1 MCERFGADYRQAMKR
16 PRLLLLLDVVVVAAL
31 ALTALAQVWQTPEG
45 EWEGGRA
52 VHSVLVAAFTLPL
65 LVRRRFAATVFV
77 TVVAAAWVQ
86 LELGGGLGQPFFA
99 VVIGLYSAG
108 AHAPA
113 PQTFVGP
120 AAIALHV
127 VFVDVPRLRDGDP
140 VDEVVPAWFVLVGI
154 WAFGRW
160 MRRRARES
168 LDLTERAEAAERD
181 LQAQA
186 ARAVAEERA
195 RIARELH
202 DLVAHSMGV
211 IVIQAQGAQRAIA
224 TAPEQARASLASI
237 EAAGRTGM
245 AEMRRLLG
253 LLTPTEEDAGT
264 TPQPTLKE
272 IPDLVANVRDAGLH
286 VDLTIEGTVRD
297 LPPGVELTGFRVV
310 QEAMTNVLKH
320 AGTSTV
326 EVRISYQADCLEI
339 EVRDRGSEA
348 DHVGAPADRGG
359 HGLVG
364 MRERVGLYGGTLR
377 TGLRPDGQGFAVH
390 ARLPLDG
397 RPT

>member
-1 MCERFGADYRQAMKR
+1 MARRRGDYRRAMGR

-31 ALTALAQVWQTPEG
+31 AVTALAQVWQTPDRAWDG
-45 EWEGGRA
+45 ERE
-52 VHSVLVAAFTLPL
+52 VHTVLVAAFTLPL

-108 AHAPA
+108 AHAPF
-113 PQTFVGP
+113 PQTLVGP
-120 AAIALHV
+120 AAV
-127 VFVDVPRLRDGDP
+127 VLQAVLVDVPRLRDGEP
-140 VDEVVPAWFVLVGI
+140 ADEVVPAWFVLAGI

-168 LDLTERAEAAERD
+168 LELTARAEAAERD
-181 LQAQA
+181 VQERA

-211 IVIQAQGAQRAIA
+211 IVIQAQGAQRVLG
-224 TAPEQARASLASI
+224 TAPEQARAALASI

-253 LLTPTEEDAGT
+253 LLTTTEQDAGT
-264 TPQPTLKE
+264 TPQPTLRE
-272 IPDLVANVRDAGLH
+272 VPDLVARVRDAGLH
-286 VDLTIEGTVRD
+286 VDLTIDGTVRE
-297 LPPGVELTGFRVV
+297 LQPGVELTGYRVV
-310 QEAMTNVLKH
+310 QEAVTNVLKH
-320 AGTSTV
+320 AGASDV
-326 EVRISYQADCLEI
+326 EVRIAYQPECLDI
-339 EVRDRGSEA
+339 EVRDRGSRQA
-348 DHVGAPADRGG
+348 DVGAPADRGG

-377 TGLRPDGQGFAVH
+377 TGSRSDGAGFAVH
-390 ARLPLDG
+390 ARIPLDG
-397 RPT
+397 RPA